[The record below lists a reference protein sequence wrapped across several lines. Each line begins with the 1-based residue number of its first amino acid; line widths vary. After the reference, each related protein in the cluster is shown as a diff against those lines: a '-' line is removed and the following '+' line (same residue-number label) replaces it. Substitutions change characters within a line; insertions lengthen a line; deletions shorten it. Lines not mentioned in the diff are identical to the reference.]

1 MRSRR
6 PVTPAPCAANVSL
19 RLATRSSLWVSP
31 QTSSTTAP
39 TASQASA
46 SAEVRS
52 ASSTSQARTVTR
64 RRGSS
69 PSSTSPPIDRRPT
82 SRSEKSCRTQISG
95 RRGVTR
101 RASPAIKPVA
111 AALCRP
117 PSQNTSWIAPSAS
130 PPCSIASA
138 SPWPSAAR
146 AGETVPLCA
155 SMRSILPRKL
165 ASALMRALVMASLPS
180 REVWPPPALVQDN
193 RELAY
198 MFMICSNIM
207 LTTPAESI
215 AIATGSI
222 HKRNQGDSRDGS
234 IAQTG
239 NSGGRGQV

>member
-1 MRSRR
+1 MRSKR

-46 SAEVRS
+46 SAVVRS
-52 ASSTSQARTVTR
+52 ASSTSEARTVTR

-69 PSSTSPPIDRRPT
+69 PSSASPFMDRRPT

-95 RRGVTR
+95 RRGATR
-101 RASPAIKPVA
+101 RASPATKPVA

-117 PSQNTSWIAPSAS
+117 PSQNTSCKAPSAS
-130 PPCSIASA
+130 PPCSTASA
-138 SPWPSAAR
+138 SPCPRLARASAA
-146 AGETVPLCA
+146 EPLCA

-180 REVWPPPALVQDN
+180 REVWPLAGSFPDN
-193 RELAY
+193 PQLAY
-198 MFMICSNIM
+198 MFMICSNIK

-215 AIATGSI
+215 GIAS
-222 HKRNQGDSRDGS
+222 
-234 IAQTG
+234 
-239 NSGGRGQV
+239 

>member
-1 MRSRR
+1 MRSKR

-46 SAEVRS
+46 SAVVRS
-52 ASSTSQARTVTR
+52 ASSTSAARTVTR

-69 PSSTSPPIDRRPT
+69 PSSASPFIDSLPT

-101 RASPAIKPVA
+101 RASPATKPVA

-117 PSQNTSWIAPSAS
+117 PSQNTSWIAPRAS
-130 PPCSIASA
+130 PPCSTASA
-138 SPWPSAAR
+138 SAWPRAAR
-146 AGETVPLCA
+146 ASDNVPLCA

-165 ASALMRALVMASLPS
+165 ASALRRALVMASLPS
-180 REVWPPPALVQDN
+180 REVWLSPVLFEENQ
-193 RELAY
+193 ELAHL
-198 MFMICSNIM
+198 FMICSNIK
-207 LTTPAESI
+207 LTPPTESITYSNGCDSRAESKGFKGWI
-215 AIATGSI
+215 
-222 HKRNQGDSRDGS
+222 
-234 IAQTG
+234 
-239 NSGGRGQV
+239 